1 MGLNKSLDREE
12 KVIREELEE
21 VYEELGVSSLHE
33 LEVAVARARDLE
45 QRLGELQIRRRENN
59 ERLGELTQ
67 PSEEHWQISER

>member
-33 LEVAVARARDLE
+33 LEIAVARARDLE
-45 QRLGELQIRRRENN
+45 RRLGELQVRRRECN

-67 PSEEHWQISER
+67 PSEEH

>member
-12 KVIREELEE
+12 RVIREELGE

-33 LEVAVARARDLE
+33 LEIAVARARDLE
-45 QRLGELQIRRRENN
+45 RRLGELQVRRRENN

-67 PSEEHWQISER
+67 PSEEH

>member
-21 VYEELGVSSLHE
+21 VHEELGVSSLRE
-33 LEVAVARARDLE
+33 LEIAVARARDLE
-45 QRLGELQIRRRENN
+45 QRLGELQVRRRENN

-67 PSEEHWQISER
+67 PSEEH

>member
-1 MGLNKSLDREE
+1 MSLNKSLDREE

-45 QRLGELQIRRRENN
+45 RRLGELQVRRRENN

-67 PSEEHWQISER
+67 PSEEY

>member
-1 MGLNKSLDREE
+1 MSLNKSLDREE

-45 QRLGELQIRRRENN
+45 QRLGELQVRRRENN

-67 PSEEHWQISER
+67 PSEEY

>member
-1 MGLNKSLDREE
+1 MGLNKSLDRQE
-12 KVIREELEE
+12 KVIREELKE

-45 QRLGELQIRRRENN
+45 QRLGELQVRRRENN

-67 PSEEHWQISER
+67 PSEER

>member
-33 LEVAVARARDLE
+33 LEIAVARARDLE
-45 QRLGELQIRRRENN
+45 QRLGELQVRRRENN

-67 PSEEHWQISER
+67 PSEEY

>member
-1 MGLNKSLDREE
+1 MSLNKSLDREE

-33 LEVAVARARDLE
+33 LEIAVARARDLE
-45 QRLGELQIRRRENN
+45 QRLGELQVRRRENN

-67 PSEEHWQISER
+67 PSEEH

>member
-1 MGLNKSLDREE
+1 MSLNKSLDREE

-33 LEVAVARARDLE
+33 LEIAVARARDLE
-45 QRLGELQIRRRENN
+45 QRLGELQVRRRENN

-67 PSEEHWQISER
+67 PSEEY

>member
-1 MGLNKSLDREE
+1 MGLNKSLDRQE
-12 KVIREELEE
+12 KVIREELKE

-45 QRLGELQIRRRENN
+45 RRLGELQVRRRENN

-67 PSEEHWQISER
+67 PREEH

>member
-45 QRLGELQIRRRENN
+45 QRLGELQVRRRENN

-67 PSEEHWQISER
+67 PSEER

>member
-1 MGLNKSLDREE
+1 MGLNKSLDRQE
-12 KVIREELEE
+12 KVIREELKE

-45 QRLGELQIRRRENN
+45 QRLGELQVRRRENN

-67 PSEEHWQISER
+67 PSEEY

>member
-1 MGLNKSLDREE
+1 MSLNKSLDREE

-33 LEVAVARARDLE
+33 LEIAVARARDLE
-45 QRLGELQIRRRENN
+45 QRLGELQVRRRENN

-67 PSEEHWQISER
+67 PREEH

>member
-33 LEVAVARARDLE
+33 LEIAVARARDLE
-45 QRLGELQIRRRENN
+45 QRLGELQVRRREYN
-59 ERLGELTQ
+59 ERLGELIQ
-67 PSEEHWQISER
+67 PSEEH

>member
-33 LEVAVARARDLE
+33 LEIAVARARDLE
-45 QRLGELQIRRRENN
+45 QRLGELQVRRRENN
-59 ERLGELTQ
+59 ERLGKLTQ
-67 PSEEHWQISER
+67 PSEER

>member
-45 QRLGELQIRRRENN
+45 QRLGELQVRRRENN

-67 PSEEHWQISER
+67 PSEEH

>member
-45 QRLGELQIRRRENN
+45 RRLGELQVRRRENN

-67 PSEEHWQISER
+67 PREEH

>member
-33 LEVAVARARDLE
+33 LEIAVARARDLE
-45 QRLGELQIRRRENN
+45 QRLGELQVRRRENN

-67 PSEEHWQISER
+67 PSEEH

>member
-33 LEVAVARARDLE
+33 LEIAVARARDLE
-45 QRLGELQIRRRENN
+45 QRLGALQVRRRENN

-67 PSEEHWQISER
+67 PSEEH

>member
-1 MGLNKSLDREE
+1 MGLNKSLDRQE
-12 KVIREELEE
+12 KVIREELKE

-45 QRLGELQIRRRENN
+45 QRLGELQVRRREYN

-67 PSEEHWQISER
+67 PSEER

>member
-1 MGLNKSLDREE
+1 MGLNKSLDRQE
-12 KVIREELEE
+12 KVIREELKE

-45 QRLGELQIRRRENN
+45 QRLGELQVRRRENN

-67 PSEEHWQISER
+67 PSEEH

>member
-21 VYEELGVSSLHE
+21 VHEELGVSSLRE
-33 LEVAVARARDLE
+33 LEIAVARARDLE
-45 QRLGELQIRRRENN
+45 QRLGELQVRRRENN

-67 PSEEHWQISER
+67 PSEEY

>member
-33 LEVAVARARDLE
+33 LEIAVARARDLE
-45 QRLGELQIRRRENN
+45 QRLGELQVRRRENN

-67 PSEEHWQISER
+67 PSEER